1 MVKRWWQM
9 KRGQLPGMNQRF
21 EPDGDSFLTEIGHS
35 SSFWTILG
43 LDDTCNSTKQ
53 AAHLVMVCNDTRN
66 V

>member
-1 MVKRWWQM
+1 MGIRVTTLDEAAR
-9 KRGQLPGMNQRF
+9 LNYGMR
-21 EPDGDSFLTEIGHS
+21 FLTEIGHS